1 MSRHWVKQS
10 DVHKGKVGRF
20 CFQSNLAFIVS
31 LVYFGI
37 KDLLYWAQINKKNLI
52 GAKVWTQKFQGGGS
66 GQTWCDTTES
76 FTAHHPAECECI
88 WSIKFPDMF
97 QGIQGGRE
105 ARSPLSCYSIS
116 LGKGDKYIYSVR
128 YICKISDLLL
138 SDIKEILT
146 NLLNATFCFLIMH
159 HTGTKASFSSKM

>member
-37 KDLLYWAQINKKNLI
+37 KDLLYWAQINKKNLM
-52 GAKVWTQKFQGGGS
+52 GAKVRTQKFQGGGS
-66 GQTWCDTTES
+66 GQTCGDTAES

-97 QGIQGGRE
+97 QRIQGGE
-105 ARSPLSCYSIS
+105 GGTEPIILLQYI
-116 LGKGDKYIYSVR
+116 LGKGRQIYI
-128 YICKISDLLL
+128 
-138 SDIKEILT
+138 
-146 NLLNATFCFLIMH
+146 
-159 HTGTKASFSSKM
+159 